1 VFSQI
6 LKKAV
11 IFTVFCVYLTVYC
24 STISSGKKNNN
35 KKKLQ
40 LALIGSF
47 MCTHFRCEH
56 KICIMSKIMGNM
68 HNPMLKCMLCNTNV
82 IYLEQMKGVFEGRLV
97 CVLTRSLRD
106 HERARKRSWY
116 HVSTIWKIS
125 IRSVSVKYK
134 IQLARVAM
142 SETSDK
148 P

>member
-1 VFSQI
+1 
-6 LKKAV
+6 
-11 IFTVFCVYLTVYC
+11 
-24 STISSGKKNNN
+24 
-35 KKKLQ
+35 
-40 LALIGSF
+40 

-134 IQLARVAM
+134 IQLARVASR

-148 P
+148 PWAPWHKLVIGTGNFLRKKLKHKIVWICFWSLHSNSSHFCVIS